1 MPRVQVETIQGPAR
15 RQIMKGLI
23 AFNARAVGKGQYK
36 PLTIT
41 LRQGNEIIGG
51 LTGSSWMNWLYVDLL
66 WIADKYRGKGHGRTL
81 MKKAEAEARKRGI
94 QNVYLVTF
102 TFQAPGFYKKLGY
115 REFGKLKNFPP
126 GHTRYWMKK
135 AL

>member
-1 MPRVQVETIQGPAR
+1 MPRVQVESVHGPAR
-15 RQIMKGLI
+15 RQVMKGLL

-41 LRQGNEIIGG
+41 LRQGKEIVGG
-51 LTGSSWMNWLYVDLL
+51 LIGASWMNWLYVDLL
-66 WIADKYRGKGHGRTL
+66 WLEDKYRGKGHGKTL
-81 MKKAEAEARKRGI
+81 MKKAEAEARKRGVD
-94 QNVYLVTF
+94 NVYLVTF